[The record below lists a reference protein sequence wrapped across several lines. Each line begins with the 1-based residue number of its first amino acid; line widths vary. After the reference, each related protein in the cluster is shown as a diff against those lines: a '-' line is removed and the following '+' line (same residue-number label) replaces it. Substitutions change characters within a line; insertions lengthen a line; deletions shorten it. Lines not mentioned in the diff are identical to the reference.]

1 MNKATGERNCLV
13 CGKRVG
19 KNLVLCELCPRAY
32 HTDCHNPVMPK
43 VSRVFYY
50 RTVWILCIYRRY
62 ISLRLKFPTMHW
74 DACFFVVSTPIE
86 CSLRK
91 REFYTTTNS
100 LMINNYWSSIIDN
113 HRFSRNL
120 NLHKHARG
128 PIIQLPLIGSEYNVN
143 SSRDYIRL
151 RVMCFQMPRGKWYC
165 SNCHSKQ
172 PKKRNSSRR
181 SHTKGGGTRESESSD
196 HPPAR

>member
-13 CGKRVG
+13 CGKRAG

-43 VSRVFYY
+43 VSNCRNVTLLFLLYL
-50 RTVWILCIYRRY
+50 TKSNILFPSIY
-62 ISLRLKFPTMHW
+62 F
-74 DACFFVVSTPIE
+74 
-86 CSLRK
+86 
-91 REFYTTTNS
+91 
-100 LMINNYWSSIIDN
+100 II
-113 HRFSRNL
+113 
-120 NLHKHARG
+120 
-128 PIIQLPLIGSEYNVN
+128 YNT
-143 SSRDYIRL
+143 L
-151 RVMCFQMPRGKWYC
+151 CLQMPRGKWYC

>member
-43 VSRVFYY
+43 VS
-50 RTVWILCIYRRY
+50 IYRIHIFFNPCLFKDNSIVLTIKSIYKYKCTY
-62 ISLRLKFPTMHW
+62 IVVHTMF
-74 DACFFVVSTPIE
+74 C
-86 CSLRK
+86 L
-91 REFYTTTNS
+91 
-100 LMINNYWSSIIDN
+100 
-113 HRFSRNL
+113 
-120 NLHKHARG
+120 
-128 PIIQLPLIGSEYNVN
+128 
-143 SSRDYIRL
+143 
-151 RVMCFQMPRGKWYC
+151 QMPRGKWYC

>member
-13 CGKRVG
+13 CGKRAG

-43 VSRVFYY
+43 VRNCQNVSLLKILLFNKVFKRALLKHKLFIVYN
-50 RTVWILCIYRRY
+50 TLC
-62 ISLRLKFPTMHW
+62 L
-74 DACFFVVSTPIE
+74 
-86 CSLRK
+86 
-91 REFYTTTNS
+91 
-100 LMINNYWSSIIDN
+100 
-113 HRFSRNL
+113 
-120 NLHKHARG
+120 
-128 PIIQLPLIGSEYNVN
+128 
-143 SSRDYIRL
+143 
-151 RVMCFQMPRGKWYC
+151 QMPRGKWYC